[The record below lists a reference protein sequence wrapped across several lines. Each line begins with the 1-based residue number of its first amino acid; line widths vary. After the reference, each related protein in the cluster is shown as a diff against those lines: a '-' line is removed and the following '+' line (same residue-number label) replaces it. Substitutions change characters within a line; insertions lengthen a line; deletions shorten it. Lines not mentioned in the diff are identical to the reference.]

1 MIEFKNHIFLDGIEP
16 QKYHHIK
23 SPHPSS
29 PVAKLL
35 NLSFGT
41 KMLNSI
47 PVWKGYL
54 IIIYYKAEQPNQSTE
69 LQEKDDK
76 QENHRVAN

>member
-1 MIEFKNHIFLDGIEP
+1 
-16 QKYHHIK
+16 
-23 SPHPSS
+23 
-29 PVAKLL
+29 
-35 NLSFGT
+35 
-41 KMLNSI
+41 MLNSI